1 RKTAGRRPSLPTDPT
16 TRRSPVRT
24 RTRLAVFALGLLGA
38 LGVGYA
44 AGAAVGP
51 IGGSDPARPPAHGT
65 APHAD
70 TGGDR

>member
-1 RKTAGRRPSLPTDPT
+1 MP
-16 TRRSPVRT
+16 T

-44 AGAAVGP
+44 TGAAVGP

-65 APHAD
+65 APHAGS
-70 TGGDR
+70 GGDR